1 MSSNPQDQNNN
12 NKKTITVRGVD
23 RDLYNRIVNLARQSG
38 KTVGEIM
45 NQAMSTFLGLAG
57 KAGEKIDNVVYK
69 ARETGSA
76 FIEGFKEARK
86 DVVVISDIEELEA
99 NKNEIV
105 SLGKPVLFRN
115 IKKLVLEDVDD
126 DTLDRYIDSIVSV
139 DELVIPRSLNKFKVL
154 QKCKFVKRIRLL
166 NFETP

>member
-12 NKKTITVRGVD
+12 NRKTITIRGVD
-23 RDLYNRIVNLARQSG
+23 SDLYSRIVNLSRQSG

-57 KAGEKIDNVVYK
+57 KAGEKIDDAAFK
-69 ARETGSA
+69 AKETGKA
-76 FIEGFKEARK
+76 FIEGFNEARK
-86 DVVVISDIEELEA
+86 IVVIISDIEELEA
-99 NKNEIV
+99 NKNEIT

-115 IKKLVLEDVDD
+115 IKKLVLEDIDEP
-126 DTLDRYIDSIVSV
+126 TLDRYIDSIVSV

-154 QKCKFVKRIRLL
+154 QKCKFVKRI
-166 NFETP
+166 TQVP

>member
-1 MSSNPQDQNNN
+1 MSSNPQDQNNNN

-23 RDLYNRIVNLARQSG
+23 SDLYNRIVNLSRQSG

-57 KAGEKIDNVVYK
+57 KAGEKIDNAVYK
-69 ARETGSA
+69 ARETGRA
-76 FIEGFKEARK
+76 FIEGFNEVKK
-86 DVVVISDIEELEA
+86 DVVIISDIEELEA
-99 NKNEIV
+99 NKNEIM

-154 QKCKFVKRIRLL
+154 QKCKFVKRITQ
-166 NFETP
+166 E

>member
-12 NKKTITVRGVD
+12 NNRKTITIRGVD
-23 RDLYNRIVNLARQSG
+23 SDLYNRIVNLSRQSG

-57 KAGEKIDNVVYK
+57 KAGEKIDEAVFK
-69 ARETGSA
+69 ARETGKA
-76 FIEGFKEARK
+76 FIEGFNEAKK
-86 DVVVISDIEELEA
+86 DVVIISDIEELEA
-99 NKNEIV
+99 NKNEIT

-115 IKKLVLEDVDD
+115 IKKLVLEDIDEP
-126 DTLDRYIDSIVSV
+126 TLDRYVDSIVSV

-154 QKCKFVKRIRLL
+154 QKCKFVKRI
-166 NFETP
+166 TQVP

>member
-12 NKKTITVRGVD
+12 NNRKTITIRGVD
-23 RDLYNRIVNLARQSG
+23 SDLYNRIVNLSRQSG

-57 KAGEKIDNVVYK
+57 KAGEKIDEAVSK
-69 ARETGSA
+69 ARETGKA
-76 FIEGFKEARK
+76 FIEGFNEAKK
-86 DVVVISDIEELEA
+86 DVVIISDIEELEA
-99 NKNEIV
+99 NKNEIT

-115 IKKLVLEDVDD
+115 IKKLVLEDIDEP
-126 DTLDRYIDSIVSV
+126 TLDRYIDSIVSV

-154 QKCKFVKRIRLL
+154 QKCKFVKRI
-166 NFETP
+166 TQVP